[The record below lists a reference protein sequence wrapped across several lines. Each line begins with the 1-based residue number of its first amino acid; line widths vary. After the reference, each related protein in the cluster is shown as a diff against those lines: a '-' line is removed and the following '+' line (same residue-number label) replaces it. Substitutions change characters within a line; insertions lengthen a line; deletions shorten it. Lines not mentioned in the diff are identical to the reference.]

1 MHRLL
6 AFTLFAIA
14 LLLAPQ
20 SEAQSS
26 DELPDVTIGVDG
38 LTCPFCAYGI
48 EKKMLD
54 IEGVAEVAVQLDAG
68 MVELWLNPG
77 AVVSESRIREAVGEA
92 GFEVRAI
99 RWAAPR

>member
-26 DELPDVTIGVDG
+26 DLLPDVTVGVDG

-48 EKKMLD
+48 EKKMLE
-54 IEGVAEVAVQLDAG
+54 IEGVSEVAIQLDAG
-68 MVELWLNPG
+68 TVELWLNAG
-77 AVVSESRIREAVGEA
+77 AVVSENRIREAVDQA
-92 GFEVRAI
+92 GFEVRDI
-99 RWAAPR
+99 RWAAPQ